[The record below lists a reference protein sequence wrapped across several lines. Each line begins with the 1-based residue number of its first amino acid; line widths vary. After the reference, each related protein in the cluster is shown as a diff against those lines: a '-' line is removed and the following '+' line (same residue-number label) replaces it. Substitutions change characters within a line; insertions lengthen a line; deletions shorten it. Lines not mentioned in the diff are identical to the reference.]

1 MRTLTGGA
9 SVQNGNITF
18 CDSRSFRFS
27 ESRQSNSKRQNRHT
41 TATTILKYTMTT
53 DDNRHEASSLL
64 DIIRHVVEILQDAQR
79 SDEGET
85 AGHRTV
91 LGRPFQTDYEF
102 TVNTGLDP
110 NPHSHWDHLGL
121 EELSSETSTTSTD
134 TEEGYLVDVREE
146 GDAIIVLADLPQ
158 ATAESVTT
166 EIDHERNELVIE
178 LSGTTIDRI
187 PLDNTAITVT
197 DSTFNNG
204 VFEVR
209 LQTDESIREG
219 AADE

>member
-1 MRTLTGGA
+1 
-9 SVQNGNITF
+9 
-18 CDSRSFRFS
+18 
-27 ESRQSNSKRQNRHT
+27 
-41 TATTILKYTMTT
+41 MTT
-53 DDNRHEASSLL
+53 DDNRHETSSLF

-85 AGHRTV
+85 AGHGTV

-110 NPHSHWDHLGL
+110 NPHSHWDYLGT
-121 EELSSETSTTSTD
+121 EELSSETSATSTD
-134 TEEGYLVDVREE
+134 TDEDRLVDVREE
-146 GDAIIVLADLPQ
+146 GDAIIVLIDLPQ

-166 EIDHERNELVIE
+166 EIDRERNELVIE
-178 LSGTTIDRI
+178 LGGKTIERI
-187 PLDNTAITVT
+187 PLDDTAITVT

-209 LQTDESIREG
+209 LQTGESIREG
-219 AADE
+219 ENDE